1 MTCKRTQLTF
11 VDQQKLYC
19 LLNDAIGID
28 LQLLHGLHCTVLP
41 ADVARDKWWFAAHAG
56 FRREVQL
63 LERFCDVF
71 LNELTL
77 RVVTFVFTKCCVAI
91 YPVVDA
97 AVTPRTFNA
106 VRDASEVPACTRQF
120 VSRYGYV
127 RRPALGRKT

>member
-11 VDQQKLYC
+11 VDQQKLHC

-28 LQLLHGLHCTVLP
+28 LLHGLHCTVLP
-41 ADVARDKWWFAAHAG
+41 ADVARDKRWSAAQAG
-56 FRREVQL
+56 FRQEVRL
-63 LERFCDVF
+63 LERFCYVF
-71 LNELTL
+71 LDELTL

-106 VRDASEVPACTRQF
+106 VRDARSTSLHAPVRQQ
-120 VSRYGYV
+120 V
-127 RRPALGRKT
+127 RVR